1 MSATAEAGPC
11 TRSDTA
17 PTDSTNASWSILKF
31 ERICTAGVSAAS
43 SSTGVRDFAASVSP
57 VIAFV
62 SPGPWWTDATPSRPL
77 TRA

>member
-1 MSATAEAGPC
+1 MSATAVAAEC

-17 PTDSTNASWSILKF
+17 PTDETSASWSILKF
-31 ERICTAGVSAAS
+31 DRSCAAGVSAAS

-57 VIAFV
+57 VIALV
-62 SPGPWWTDATPSRPL
+62 RPGPWCTDATPSRPL